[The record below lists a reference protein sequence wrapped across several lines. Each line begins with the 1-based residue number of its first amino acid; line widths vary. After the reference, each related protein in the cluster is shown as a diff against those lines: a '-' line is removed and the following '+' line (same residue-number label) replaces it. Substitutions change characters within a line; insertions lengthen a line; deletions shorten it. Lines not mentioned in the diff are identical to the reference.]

1 MAIGPEVV
9 SRIHLS
15 EQQIAAFCS
24 QWGVRDFALFGSV
37 LREEFGPGND
47 IEVLVRFAPNS
58 SHSLFDLV
66 RMENELSRMVGRKVD
81 LVEREAIEESRNY
94 LRRRAILESARTI
107 YAT

>member
-1 MAIGPEVV
+1 MTIDPTAA

-15 EQQIAAFCS
+15 ERQIAAFCG
-24 QWGVRDFALFGSV
+24 QWGLRDFALFGSV

-66 RMENELSRMVGRKVD
+66 RMENELSQMVDRKVN

>member
-1 MAIGPEVV
+1 MTIDPTAA
-9 SRIHLS
+9 SRIRLS
-15 EQQIAAFCS
+15 ERRIAAFCNH
-24 QWGVRDFALFGSV
+24 WGLKDFALFGSV
-37 LREEFGPGND
+37 LREDFGPDSD